1 MILTGSR
8 DYLFFLSLHLA
19 YTIKYYMQVYKQTNM
34 WYNAISRRHLS
45 MIPRLG

>member
-19 YTIKYYMQVYKQTNM
+19 YTIMQMNNVDVPWIVRYT
-34 WYNAISRRHLS
+34 
-45 MIPRLG
+45 